1 MINFQ
6 SFSQNI
12 QNQFLREKDLRENI
26 DNKLNELYKTE
37 TRIDSIYQT
46 IDKIYSVR
54 LSELSSKL
62 SMFQKTHLEM
72 EKRIKSIEIEK
83 QQTDRST
90 IRIIKNDE

>member
-72 EKRIKSIEIEK
+72 EQRIKSIEIEK